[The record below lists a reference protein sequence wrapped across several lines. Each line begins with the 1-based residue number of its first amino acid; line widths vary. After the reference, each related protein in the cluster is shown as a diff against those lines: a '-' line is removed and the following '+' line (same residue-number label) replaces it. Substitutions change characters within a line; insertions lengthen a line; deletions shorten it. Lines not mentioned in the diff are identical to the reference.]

1 MHEQS
6 SGPPVLDTSE
16 VPSAT
21 TDLSGDQIRERAL
34 EALRSGRFS
43 IPDEVLHDADVK
55 VVALVESL
63 RIYQAELQIQNEEL
77 QQSHR
82 KTQFALDRFASFFSS
97 LPVAELVIDRRGLVL
112 ETNLAAEELFGLR
125 HTHLHQHYFTRLID
139 DSDRD
144 SVGQALGRLEP
155 DRTLRLPE
163 IRFRR
168 APSEVFYAD
177 VHIAHLPSLSGEAE
191 QYVCAVVDRSEAV
204 SQRRL
209 LRDASERLRRR
220 EVDLQSKVKKL
231 TLLYGVL
238 EDTRWADVSIDLVL
252 QRVLDRLPDV
262 VRHPEL
268 AEVRIQLADT
278 ILSTPGFARTDWMLE
293 RSVELAGGQ
302 EGRLTVAYR
311 APPGFEDDAF
321 SQGEAD
327 LLEAVASHIAVYF
340 ERHQEGLWL
349 LETRERYRV
358 LAEYSPDWEYWMNP
372 DGTCQYVSP
381 ACLGITGYR
390 SEEFVGDPRLL
401 GRLIHPEDLDIWRD
415 HVRHALASFEP
426 DDDPLIVRL
435 RARDGTERW
444 IEHVC
449 NPVLTEDGRYLGR
462 RGVYRD
468 ITERKRIEGELHKV
482 SQAVA
487 QSPES
492 IVITDVHGL
501 IEYVN
506 DAFVAVSGYSRDEAI
521 GCNPRILNSG
531 LTPSATFVSLWS
543 TLDKGQVWQG
553 EFINRRKNGEVYNE
567 ASVISPI
574 RQADGRVTHYV
585 AVKEDVTEKKRLA
598 EELDRHRDHLEE
610 LVEQRTLEL
619 RHKTRA
625 LQALIDNL
633 PLMAWLKDAE
643 GRFVAVNRSFA
654 NIHGLDPEDVIGKV
668 SADLWPPE
676 FARKSR
682 SEDDQ
687 VMSTRCQMTVEL
699 RLPERPDVLFET
711 FKAPVL
717 DEDGGVLGM
726 VGCARDIKPQ
736 RDMKI
741 ELERR
746 AYEAESAARAKSA
759 FLANM
764 SHEIRTP
771 MNAILGLT
779 HLLRRDLANATNI
792 ARLEKIDTAARHLL
806 TIINDILD
814 LSKIEAGKLK
824 LNQGDF
830 ALSALLD
837 QVRSLV
843 IESAEAKGL
852 HVSIETDQP
861 SLWLRGDVTRLLQA
875 LLNYASNAVKF
886 TERGGIVLRAR
897 VLDEDAECMHM
908 RFEVEDTGVGIPS
921 DKVSRLFHAFEQAD
935 SSTTRRYG
943 GTGLGLAIT
952 HELAHLMDGEAGVE
966 TGEGTGSVFW
976 FTARLRRGER
986 GVSVGH
992 GRWAAAEAD
1001 LRSIHSGARLLLAE
1015 DNSINCEVLLELLRS
1030 VGFVVETAAN
1040 GQQALEMA
1048 AEGDY
1053 ALALMDV
1060 QMPVMDGLQ
1069 ATRAIRGLP
1078 GWSERPILAVT
1089 ANAFDDDRHACL
1101 DAGMN
1106 DFVAKPV
1113 DPQDLFEALLKW
1125 LPAPGEG
1132 GTGCARPSS
1141 RDVETA
1147 AYPQAQSDAL
1157 FRFLEELP
1165 GLDLAQGLA
1174 SLAGSR
1180 AKYLLLLRRFLL
1192 SHREDSQRMISALEA
1207 GDLQAVRRLAH
1218 ALKGVSGTLGLR
1230 SMAESAARLDV
1241 LLRSG
1246 TPPDPARVG
1255 DLIRMIAD
1263 TFEPY
1268 LTFLAMSEPGP
1279 QAAESASEHEAVD
1292 WERLDAVQDQ
1302 LATMLAQYDT
1312 RSIDVMRSE
1321 AVLLKAALGEDFS
1334 GLEESI
1340 SNFEFGTASELL
1352 ERVRRRPHS

>member
-1 MHEQS
+1 MCEQS
-6 SGPPVLDTSE
+6 SGPPVPETL
-16 VPSAT
+16 AT

-34 EALRSGRFS
+34 EALRSGRFN
-43 IPDEVLHDADVK
+43 IADEILREADVK

-63 RIYQAELQIQNEEL
+63 RIYQTELQVQNEEL

-82 KTQFALDRFASFFSS
+82 QTQFALDRFASFFSS

-112 ETNLAAEELFGLR
+112 ETNLAAEDLFGLR
-125 HTHLHQHYFTRLID
+125 QTHLHQHYFTRLID
-139 DSDRD
+139 ESDRD
-144 SVGQALGRLEP
+144 SVGLALGRLEP
-155 DRTLRLPE
+155 DRTLQLSE

-168 APSEVFYAD
+168 APSETFYAD
-177 VHIAHLPSLSGEAE
+177 LHIAHLPSLSGEAE
-191 QYVCAVVDRSEAV
+191 QYVCAVVDRTEAV
-204 SQRRL
+204 NQRDS
-209 LRDASERLRRR
+209 LRDASERLRHR
-220 EVDLQSKVKKL
+220 EVDLKAKVKKL

-238 EDTRWADVSIDLVL
+238 QDTRHSDVSIDQVL
-252 QRVLDRLPDV
+252 RRVLDRLPDV

-293 RSVELAGGQ
+293 RSVELVGGR

-311 APPGFEDDAF
+311 EPPGLDDDAF
-321 SQGEAD
+321 SQAEAD

-340 ERHQEGLWL
+340 ERQQEGRWL
-349 LETRERYRV
+349 VETRERYRV

-390 SEEFVGDPRLL
+390 SEEFVSDPRLL

-415 HVRHALASFEP
+415 HVRRALVSSEP
-426 DDDPLIVRL
+426 DDDLLIVRL
-435 RARDGTERW
+435 RARDGGERW

-449 NPVLTEDGRYLGR
+449 NPVLTEDGRFLGR

-468 ITERKRIEGELHKV
+468 ITERKRIEGELLKV
-482 SQAVA
+482 SQAVE

-492 IVITDVHGL
+492 VVITDVRGL

-506 DAFVAVSGYSRDEAI
+506 DAFVAVSGYSREEAI

-531 LTPSATFVSLWS
+531 LTPSETFVSLWS
-543 TLDKGQVWQG
+543 TLDKGQAWQG

-574 RQADGRVTHYV
+574 RQTDGRVTHYV
-585 AVKEDVTEKKRLA
+585 AVKEDITEKKRLA
-598 EELDRHRDHLEE
+598 EELERHRDHLEE

-643 GRFVAVNRSFA
+643 GRFIAVNRSFA
-654 NIHGLDPEDVIGKV
+654 NICGLDPEDLIGKV

-676 FARKSR
+676 FASKVN
-682 SEDDQ
+682 SEDAQ
-687 VMSTRCQMTVEL
+687 VMATRSQMTVEL
-699 RLPERPDVLFET
+699 ALPERPDLLFET
-711 FKAPVL
+711 FRAPVL
-717 DEDGGVLGM
+717 DEDGCVLGM

-736 RDMKI
+736 RDMAA

-746 AYEAESAARAKSA
+746 AHEAESAVRAKSA

-792 ARLEKIDTAARHLL
+792 ARLEKIDIAARHLL

-824 LNQGDF
+824 LDEGDF
-830 ALSALLD
+830 ALGALLD

-852 HVSIETDQP
+852 DVSIEIDQP

-886 TERGGIVLRAR
+886 TEHGGVVLRAR
-897 VLDEDAECMHM
+897 VLAEDADGMRL
-908 RFEVEDTGVGIPS
+908 RFEVQDTGVGIPR

-952 HELAHLMDGEAGVE
+952 HELARLMDGEAGVE

-976 FTARLRRGER
+976 FTVRLRRGER
-986 GVSVGH
+986 GAPVGH
-992 GRWAAAEAD
+992 DRWASAEAD
-1001 LRSIHSGARLLLAE
+1001 LRSIHAGARLLLAE
-1015 DNSINCEVLLELLRS
+1015 DNPINCEVLLDLLRS
-1030 VGFVVETAAN
+1030 VGLVVETAAN
-1040 GQQALEMA
+1040 GQEAFEMA

-1053 ALALMDV
+1053 ALVLMDV

-1078 GWSERPILAVT
+1078 GWSKRPILAVT

-1113 DPQDLFEALLKW
+1113 DPHDLFRALLTW
-1125 LPAPGEG
+1125 LPASGEG
-1132 GTGCARPSS
+1132 GKGGVRPSS
-1141 RDVETA
+1141 QDVETA
-1147 AYPQAQSDAL
+1147 TSPQTQSDADAL
-1157 FRFLEELP
+1157 FRYLEGLP

-1180 AKYLLLLRRFLL
+1180 AKYLQLLRRFLL
-1192 SHREDSQRMISALEA
+1192 SHREDSQRMLCAHEA
-1207 GDLQAVRRLAH
+1207 GDFQGIRRLAH
-1218 ALKGVSGTLGLR
+1218 GLKGVSGTLGIK
-1230 SMAESAARLDV
+1230 SIAESAARLDA
-1241 LLRSG
+1241 LIRSE
-1246 TPPDPARVG
+1246 TNPDPDRVVG
-1255 DLIRMIAD
+1255 LIRVIAE

-1268 LTFLAMSEPGP
+1268 LTFLAMSELET
-1279 QAAESASEHEAVD
+1279 QAFESTSEHEALD

-1312 RSIDVMRSE
+1312 RAIGLIRSE
-1321 AVLLKAALGEDFS
+1321 AKLLNTAMGQDFS
-1334 GLEESI
+1334 DLEELI
-1340 SNFEFGTASELL
+1340 SGFEFDTALNLL
-1352 ERVRRRPHS
+1352 EKVRRRAPS